1 MEISLASQP
10 NLREVFYCQIMI
22 FWQFITSDNWTFY
35 FIKKRGQDPP
45 DPPLD
50 PPRAM

>member
-10 NLREVFYCQIMI
+10 NLSEVFYCQIMI
-22 FWQFITSDNWTFY
+22 FWQFITSDVWTFY
-35 FIKKRGQDPP
+35 FIKKGQNPP